1 MLELIILMA
10 LVMLAL
16 SVGMLLL
23 KFVFALVLLPLK
35 LAFFLT
41 KGLLT
46 LVVVVPLML
55 ILGTVFLAVIPVGPR
70 DPGLA
75 HSTGCVSVS
84 GIGRF
89 LASATTSPLGGGNAP
104 TSSCISHLDPPSSRS
119 LPSRSPAGTR

>member
-55 ILGTVFLAVIPVGPR
+55 ILGTVFLAVIPVGAFI
-70 DPGLA
+70 L
-75 HSTGCVSVS
+75 
-84 GIGRF
+84 F
-89 LASATTSPLGGGNAP
+89 LPVIVLGGLTLKMVGV
-104 TSSCISHLDPPSSRS
+104 
-119 LPSRSPAGTR
+119 